1 MFFFK
6 SFDSFRSREIE
17 DVWVFAFSCL
27 CAGEAGFCMALT
39 GCTGRAGGF
48 ESFFKLQTKHNVAN
62 LINKFK
68 YDV

>member
-1 MFFFK
+1 
-6 SFDSFRSREIE
+6 
-17 DVWVFAFSCL
+17 
-27 CAGEAGFCMALT
+27 MALT

-68 YDV
+68 NDV